1 MASVLNSTGWAEHF
15 QVITLNINNLLEAS
29 IMSFDVGD
37 CGVYVVSSLIC
48 EAEHMGKKCQDPRG
62 VPV

>member
-1 MASVLNSTGWAEHF
+1 ML
-15 QVITLNINNLLEAS
+15 
-29 IMSFDVGD
+29 FDVGD